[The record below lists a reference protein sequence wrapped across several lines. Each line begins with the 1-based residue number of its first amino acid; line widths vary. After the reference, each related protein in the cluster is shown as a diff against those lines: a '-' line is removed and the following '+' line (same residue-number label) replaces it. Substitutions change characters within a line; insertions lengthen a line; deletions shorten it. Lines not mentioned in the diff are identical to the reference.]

1 MEIKEKINEF
11 ENRLK
16 KIESKLDQLLNQ
28 EPHKIKESKRLKRES
43 PREFLL
49 NYNTKNDVEKT
60 IVAISYLEEIG
71 ICEITIE
78 EIRKTLVEMREKS
91 SFNISDKIQ
100 QLDKRGFLVPNGQK
114 EKKKLWL
121 ISNRGLEFLREL
133 KKNARK

>member
-16 KIESKLDQLLNQ
+16 KVESKLDQLLNQ
-28 EPHKIKESKRLKRES
+28 ESVKIKESKILKRES

-49 NYNTKNDVEKT
+49 NHNAKNDVEKT

-71 ICEITIE
+71 MNEITIE
-78 EIRKTLVEMREKS
+78 EARKTLIEMREKS

-121 ISNRGLEFLREL
+121 ISNRGLEFLKEL
-133 KKNARK
+133 KENARK